1 LEEEDPLPAPHHRH
15 DAPRDQL
22 NPIFF
27 LTAIFFLSMLS
38 RLGMAPLLP
47 AIEIELGMGHAQAG
61 GLFLFISA
69 GYCTGLFGSIFLT
82 PRFSHRSLIVLS
94 GLSVGICLLLAAVS
108 QGLLLLR
115 LGLMVLGLAGGIY
128 LPSGVATLTALV
140 RKADWGKVLG
150 FHQLAPNLAYV
161 TAPLAAEAVLAWRS
175 WRMVLVLY
183 GAASLLLSLGYA
195 CWGRGSAG
203 RSDPAQMISLGTVV
217 RQPAIWLITFLFVMG
232 MGLNQGVFAV
242 MPLYLNFERG
252 LDHGWSN
259 TILAISRV
267 AAFAIPLAGGWLAD
281 RYGVRRVMFTTLLCA
296 VAGTFAT
303 VWLTNPWLWLALI
316 LQACASVSIFPLC
329 FTMISQMTPPQ
340 TRAVAVSVVVPVA
353 HLLGAGM
360 VPLGIGMLAEA
371 GRFDLGFI
379 ALATLTALTLPG
391 VLIYSKR

>member
-1 LEEEDPLPAPHHRH
+1 VPAAPHQPG
-15 DAPRDQL
+15 APRDQL

-27 LTAIFFLSMLS
+27 LTAIFFLNMLS

-47 AIEIELGMGHAQAG
+47 AIEIDLGLGHAQAS

-82 PRFSHRSLIVLS
+82 PRFSHCGLIVVS

-108 QGLLLLR
+108 EGLLPLR
-115 LGLMVLGLAGGIY
+115 FSLMVLGLTGGIY

-150 FHQLAPNLAYV
+150 FHQLAPNLAYII
-161 TAPLAAEAVLAWRS
+161 APLAAEAILTWHS
-175 WRMVLVLY
+175 WRMVLVIY
-183 GAASLLLSLGYA
+183 AAASLLLSCGYA
-195 CWGRGSAG
+195 CWGRGVAG
-203 RSDPAQMISLGTVV
+203 RSDPSRMGSLETVV
-217 RQPAIWLITFLFVMG
+217 RQPAIWMITFLFIIG

-252 LDHGWSN
+252 LDSGWSN
-259 TILAISRV
+259 LILAVSRM
-267 AAFAIPLAGGWLAD
+267 AAFGIPLAGGWLAD
-281 RYGVRRVMFTTLLCA
+281 RYGVHRVMFTTLVCA

-303 VWLTNPWLWLALI
+303 VWLPHPWLWLALI

-329 FTMISQMTPPQ
+329 FTMISRVTHPE

-371 GRFDLGFI
+371 GRFDFGFI
-379 ALATLTALTLPG
+379 GLALLTAISLPG
-391 VLIYSKR
+391 VLICARR